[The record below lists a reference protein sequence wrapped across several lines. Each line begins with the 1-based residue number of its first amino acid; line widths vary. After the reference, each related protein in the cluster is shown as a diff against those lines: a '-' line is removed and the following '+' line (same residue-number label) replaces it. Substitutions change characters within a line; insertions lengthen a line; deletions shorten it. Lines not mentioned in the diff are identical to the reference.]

1 MSSTRNSKIRT
12 LERSVAAY
20 GGARHLATYLNVG
33 LAQLEDWLTGRV
45 EIPPAI
51 FAAAL
56 DLVAAGP
63 FVRWSGKDDS
73 ATAER
78 HQAHAARLQEIADRI
93 KESAARAQRIAD
105 EAQRTAERA
114 AALARV
120 QDVLAEAK
128 SERQPEHEGEIKP

>member
-12 LERSVAAY
+12 LERAVAAF
-20 GGARHLATYLNVG
+20 GAARHLASYLNVG
-33 LAQLEDWLTGRV
+33 LSQLEDWLAGHV
-45 EIPPAI
+45 EVPPEI

-63 FVRWSGKDDS
+63 FVRWHDDDDS
-73 ATAER
+73 EKLER
-78 HQAHAARLQEIADRI
+78 HQAHAARLQEIANRI
-93 KESAARAQRIAD
+93 KASAERAQRIAD

-120 QDVLAEAK
+120 HRVLTEAK
-128 SERQPEHEGEIKP
+128 SERESEPEGEIKP